1 MKRHRMKRGGRFCPK
16 VRLKHGS
23 DPDSIFNS
31 KQLAMGVK
39 VEMEHVS
46 CPKIAKQIAKAH
58 LVEMPDYY
66 THLDKME
73 KGAC

>member
-16 VRLKHGS
+16 GRLKHGDVLDS
-23 DPDSIFNS
+23 KFDP
-31 KQLAMGVK
+31 KQLKMGVK

-46 CPKIAKQIAKAH
+46 CPIVAKQIAKAH

-66 THLDKME
+66 THLANME